1 MTDTA
6 FSKSL
11 QKEVDPEQYMELK
24 GLDEGS
30 VHAVAREDVIC
41 PICKVGGGTFV
52 RASRSEGY
60 NKKAHFRFAGEN
72 GEGHHPA
79 CDFYGDRLSVEV
91 SQHLIRFTTDRTKY
105 SKVIR
110 KLVCAGLQEG
120 IFTQENMRQMREW
133 FFNKRK
139 KSSFEILL
147 DEEDLGWLEYI
158 ADIRFS
164 HLAWTDSDIL
174 PFAPIQATVPGFL
187 WRRAI
192 DIETVRVHQA
202 TLQKLR
208 ELSVFKR
215 DISSI
220 LEHQTKNRGRM
231 ILDPELLEVEI
242 RKTLKLTAF
251 IRENY
256 VEFKSKTVNEKS
268 YAEDKFLAFAAL
280 LLFVSGWDIDTAIGK
295 FSTIARV
302 REVDDMLAGNF
313 IGLNPYLR
321 YDVASAVKR
330 LQDAWPIEYKKVELH
345 DVEQAMRKMYEKY
358 NQSLRFPVPPLA
370 PLPPDIYITEHQK
383 WEQKQAETEV
393 MLNPARKNPFVDFDD
408 V

>member
-24 GLDEGS
+24 DLDEGS

-41 PICKVGGGTFV
+41 PICKVGGGTLV

-79 CDFYGDRLSVEV
+79 CDFYGDRLSAEV

-120 IFTQENMRQMREW
+120 IITQENMRQMREW

-139 KSSFEILL
+139 ESSFEILL

-158 ADIRFS
+158 AGLRFS

-174 PFAPIQATVPGFL
+174 PFSPIQATVPGFL
-187 WRRAI
+187 WPRAI
-192 DIETVRVHQA
+192 DREAVRVHQA

-208 ELSVFKR
+208 ELSVCKR

-220 LEHQTKNRGRM
+220 LEHLTKNRVRM
-231 ILDPELLEVEI
+231 ILDPELLESEI

-295 FSTIARV
+295 FSMIARV

-313 IGLNPYLR
+313 IGLNPYFR

-330 LQDAWPIEYKKVELH
+330 LQDAWPIEYKKIELR
-345 DVEQAMRKMYEKY
+345 DVEQSMRDMYEKY
-358 NQSLRFPVPPLA
+358 SRSLRFPVPPLA
-370 PLPPDIYITEHQK
+370 PLPPDIYITRHQK
-383 WEQKQAETEV
+383 WEQKQAEIEA
-393 MLNPARKNPFVDFDD
+393 MINPSEPNPSVDFDD
-408 V
+408 F